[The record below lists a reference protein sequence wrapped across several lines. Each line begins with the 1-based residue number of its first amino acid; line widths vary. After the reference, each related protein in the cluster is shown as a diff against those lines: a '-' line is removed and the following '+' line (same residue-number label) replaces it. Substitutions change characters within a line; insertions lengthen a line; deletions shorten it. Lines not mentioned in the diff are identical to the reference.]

1 MDQKQITAPDGGGR
15 VEPRRDPPP
24 RMPKN
29 HLALAVLTTLF
40 CCLPFGI
47 VSIVYAVQVNSALA
61 ARNYEL
67 AKINSEKAKYWGM
80 MSLWIGLAINAISII
95 GMALGGM
102 AA

>member
-1 MDQKQITAPDGGGR
+1 MENQNANSGVPNI
-15 VEPRRDPPP
+15 E
-24 RMPKN
+24 N
-29 HLALAVLTTLF
+29 HLVLAILTTLF

-61 ARNYEL
+61 ARNHEL

>member
-1 MDQKQITAPDGGGR
+1 MENQNATSSVPNI
-15 VEPRRDPPP
+15 E
-24 RMPKN
+24 N
-29 HLALAVLTTLF
+29 HLALAILTTLF

-80 MSLWIGLAINAISII
+80 VSLWIGLAINAISVI

-102 AA
+102 AV

>member
-1 MDQKQITAPDGGGR
+1 MENQNANPGDQGVPNI
-15 VEPRRDPPP
+15 E
-24 RMPKN
+24 N
-29 HLALAVLTTLF
+29 HLVLAILTTLF

-67 AKINSEKAKYWGM
+67 AKTNSEKAKYWGM
-80 MSLWIGLAINAISII
+80 VSLWIGVAINAISLV
-95 GMALGGM
+95 GLMLGGV

>member
-1 MDQKQITAPDGGGR
+1 M
-15 VEPRRDPPP
+15 
-24 RMPKN
+24 
-29 HLALAVLTTLF
+29 LAILTTLF

-80 MSLWIGLAINAISII
+80 VSLWIGLAINAISII

>member
-1 MDQKQITAPDGGGR
+1 MENQNATSGVPNI
-15 VEPRRDPPP
+15 E
-24 RMPKN
+24 N
-29 HLALAVLTTLF
+29 HLALAILTTLF

-80 MSLWIGLAINAISII
+80 MSLWIGLAINAISVI

-102 AA
+102 AV

>member
-1 MDQKQITAPDGGGR
+1 M
-15 VEPRRDPPP
+15 
-24 RMPKN
+24 
-29 HLALAVLTTLF
+29 LAILTTLF

>member
-1 MDQKQITAPDGGGR
+1 MENQNATSSVPNI
-15 VEPRRDPPP
+15 E
-24 RMPKN
+24 N
-29 HLALAVLTTLF
+29 HLALAILTQLF

-80 MSLWIGLAINAISII
+80 VSLWIGLAINAISVI

-102 AA
+102 AV

>member
-1 MDQKQITAPDGGGR
+1 MENQNANSGVPNI
-15 VEPRRDPPP
+15 E
-24 RMPKN
+24 N
-29 HLALAVLTTLF
+29 HLVLAILTTLF

-47 VSIVYAVQVNSALA
+47 VSIVYAIQVNSALA

-80 MSLWIGLAINAISII
+80 VSLWIGLAINAISII

>member
-1 MDQKQITAPDGGGR
+1 MNQEQFTAPDGGGYGD
-15 VEPRRDPPP
+15 PRRCLC
-24 RMPKN
+24 RNAEN

-67 AKINSEKAKYWGM
+67 AKTNSEKAKYWGM
-80 MSLWIGLAINAISII
+80 VSLWIGLAINAISLI
-95 GMALGGM
+95 GMALGGII
-102 AA
+102 A